1 VRRLHGSRVLFA
13 RVVALHLLMVTRGR
27 ARFPG
32 ASSHV
37 TRTLFPRVAL
47 VVARSHVLVE

>member
-1 VRRLHGSRVLFA
+1 VRRSRGSRVLFA
-13 RVVALHLLMVTRGR
+13 RVVALHLLMVTHGR

-32 ASSHV
+32 ASHV

-47 VVARSHVLVE
+47 VVVVSHVLVE